1 MSLNCT
7 ISGDGSYTWERQ
19 DGIEVENA
27 KRQVKG
33 GGRLLEIIDA
43 AIADSGAYTCKVGE
57 ISHTI
62 TLQVLVQ
69 VKVEMALK
77 VENYNYTKE
86 LENKSSPQYEA
97 IAKNFTEEMDIVY
110 RNTLGYMRNEVLKLT
125 KGSVV
130 VDFNII
136 IQIVTTDPKNETTTV
151 DKKASVV
158 QTTIKEAKDGFVG
171 RLKASKVIPKTEP
184 PEPNGV
190 EIFDIKSDELSV
202 RWKPSEDAE
211 TFDVRT
217 YSVQYRAYGEKTYGE
232 HNQTATTETTDHS
245 YRIKSLE
252 PETVYM
258 IRVGAINPYG
268 PNFNEETGHETE
280 PAPFA
285 WWIIV
290 LAVLGVLLI
299 LGILIGIIIY
309 RRRRARDRREQTE
322 ARFRALENQTGSHK
336 GEVAAYHGENVKG
349 LTYSFK
355 NTAYKPGEM
364 NWEEFPHENIKLLDE
379 LGSGAFGIVF
389 KGELQ
394 QENGNIIPCAVKTLK
409 PSATKV
415 ERKDLYN
422 ELEIMANV
430 GHHPNLVNLIGA
442 CTQDDLLLVIIEL
455 AENGCLLDFLKQSRQ
470 QDGNNTTSGLTE
482 HMKTSIAV
490 DVAQGMAHLADCRCI
505 HRDLAARNVLLGK
518 DYVAKVSDYGMA
530 RSMYEQ
536 LMYKKETQGKL
547 PVKWMAI
554 ESLETYTFTMKS
566 DVWAYGVL
574 LWEIESGGLKPYAGD
589 STSELIE
596 KLKNGYRM
604 EKPNGC
610 SDEMYQ
616 AMRDCWNPNPNAR
629 PNFDELIVRLES
641 KIMA

>member
-1 MSLNCT
+1 
-7 ISGDGSYTWERQ
+7 
-19 DGIEVENA
+19 
-27 KRQVKG
+27 
-33 GGRLLEIIDA
+33 
-43 AIADSGAYTCKVGE
+43 
-57 ISHTI
+57 
-62 TLQVLVQ
+62 
-69 VKVEMALK
+69 MALK

-86 LENKSSPQYEA
+86 LENKSSPQYKA
-97 IAKNFTEEMDIVY
+97 IETNFTKEMDFVY
-110 RNTLGYMRNEVLKLT
+110 RDTPGYIRTDVLKMT

-136 IQIVTTDPKNETTTV
+136 IQIVTTDPKNETTIN
-151 DKKASVV
+151 DKKVSIV
-158 QTTIKEAKDGFVG
+158 QTTIKEAEDGFVK
-171 RLKASKVIPKTEP
+171 RLKVSKVIPKTEP

-217 YSVQYRAYGEKTYGE
+217 YSVQYRAYGEKTYSE
-232 HNQTATTETTDHS
+232 HNQTANTENADYS

-252 PETVYM
+252 SETVYM
-258 IRVGAINPYG
+258 IRVGAVNTYG
-268 PNFNEETGHETE
+268 SNFNEETGHETE

-322 ARFRALENQTGSHK
+322 ARFQALENQTGSHK

-349 LTYSFK
+349 LSYSFK

-422 ELEIMANV
+422 ELDIMANV

-490 DVAQGMAHLADCRCI
+490 DVARGMAHLARCRCI

-530 RSMYEQ
+530 RDVYEQ

-547 PVKWMAI
+547 PVKWMAV
-554 ESLETYTFTMKS
+554 ESLETYTFTMES

-574 LWEIESGGLKPYAGD
+574 LWEIESGGLKPYAGL
-589 STSELIE
+589 STAELIE
-596 KLKNGYRM
+596 NLKNGYRM

-616 AMRDCWNPNPNAR
+616 TMGDCWNSSPSAR
-629 PNFDELIVRLES
+629 PNFDELVVRLES
-641 KIMA
+641 TITT